1 MSVMTIQQMTD
12 KFNGEVPKRFAN
24 GLGKLD
30 PTEEIITKE
39 LPSRLLRFEEGEPAM
54 VGVISDLR
62 KDRDDEVLLPE
73 GMDESQ
79 YSGVVLWGH
88 DHWREDIPHARSLWR
103 QLDSKQN
110 PAQILA
116 KTLYLRELSELG
128 NNVFLY
134 RQDENPLG
142 QSVGFRSVESVR
154 IGDSG
159 YDDIFK
165 AWVPRAKAM
174 LKELGIKPTKDEF
187 EEPFRFFTKWELW
200 EYSDVFIGSNP
211 DALQVA
217 VSKSILTPD
226 EAKGLVE
233 FKAMAEQKDDEDV
246 IAELR
251 KRDDLIDQL
260 SERIEVLAATIAGMK
275 SPVPISD
282 QVDSLQAIW
291 NEANVTQTDP
301 DLSTLWDNVQS

>member
-1 MSVMTIQQMTD
+1 MPTIQQIIESFGD
-12 KFNGEVPKRFAN
+12 NDIPKKFAKGM
-24 GLGKLD
+24 GKLE
-30 PTEEIITKE
+30 PETEIIRKV
-39 LPSRLLRFEEGEPAM
+39 LPSRLLRFDEGEQAI

-73 GMDESQ
+73 GMDDSQ
-79 YSGVVLWGH
+79 YSGIVLYQH
-88 DHWREDIPHARSLWR
+88 SHFRDDIPHARNAWI
-103 QLDSKQN
+103 QLDPKGSSPN
-110 PAQILA
+110 QIIA
-116 KTLYLRELSELG
+116 KTIYLGEISELG
-128 NNVFLY
+128 HKVFLY
-134 RQDENPLG
+134 RKDENPLG

-187 EEPFRFFTKWELW
+187 KEPFRFFTKWELW

-217 VSKSILTPD
+217 VSKSILTPE

-233 FKAMAEQKDDEDV
+233 FKTMAEPDGGMGEINDLRDQIAALEAAIEQTKKPDPPPLTMED
-246 IAELR
+246 
-251 KRDDLIDQL
+251 
-260 SERIEVLAATIAGMK
+260 M
-275 SPVPISD
+275 
-282 QVDSLQAIW
+282 W
-291 NEANVTQTDP
+291 NGKGGTQTDP